1 MNSKGENRQN
11 TQAINPK
18 YGEYGDLN
26 TVGKK
31 KRWKKDRLC
40 LSQDSVTTKQQY
52 STIIHIYK
60 QIKNFIYKNHIPIYC
75 VSKINFNFYDRNL
88 DQP

>member
-31 KRWKKDRLC
+31 KRWKKKDILC

-52 STIIHIYK
+52 STKIHIYK
-60 QIKNFIYKNHIPIYC
+60 QIKKFHLQKSYSYILCFK
-75 VSKINFNFYDRNL
+75 D
-88 DQP
+88 